1 MGDFGPR
8 AQAQKPVCLSCAL
21 WIFILEERIEGLLF
35 RTLFSEAQMVGNS
48 LSLRKHRSVGD
59 LGVGFSR
66 DMLWR
71 GPMSFT
77 GIMWLDPETG
87 YQAPK
92 KGFPG
97 EHNNNHYVKLMKHL
111 FRARPV

>member
-1 MGDFGPR
+1 MAK

-35 RTLFSEAQMVGNS
+35 QTLFSEAQMVGNS
-48 LSLRKHRSVGD
+48 LSLRKCRSVGD
-59 LGVGFSR
+59 SGVGLSR
-66 DMLWR
+66 DMLCR
-71 GPMSFT
+71 GPTSFT
-77 GIMWLDPETG
+77 SIVWSETG

-111 FRARPV
+111 FRVRPV